1 MEKLE
6 EMQKGTRSVLQRHEQ
21 EMLSVFRSRLFEVEE
36 KLKKNTAKKNTDTVG
51 GVPRLW
57 LDKAAKLS
65 RELDHYKEESIRL
78 DAENERLTKE
88 SNRLQAEHR
97 SHQDDLTYLESQMAA
112 LKKENFK
119 LKKDLEE
126 AATVVPYLLPLPVS
140 VSCLCFPQA
149 SMRAF
154 LSGETQSFAPQTT
167 EDPQNQSV
175 IVSESGEADP
185 EADIKQSQ
193 RMMESIARLR
203 KLIDEERS
211 RLREVRTSHVAAL
224 ASRTELEGFLRDCL
238 SDVKKQISKHRLEA
252 MDNVPS
258 QGGDIMKEERDRVLE
273 LLLSQE
279 RVITLLLEKTFPV
292 KSAFSTYG
300 GPRIKSQGKGIGE
313 IGEDEADQFLP
324 TIEAEGLTSSA
335 QGDDSSFL
343 NDPAWDSVQSP

>member
-1 MEKLE
+1 
-6 EMQKGTRSVLQRHEQ
+6 
-21 EMLSVFRSRLFEVEE
+21 
-36 KLKKNTAKKNTDTVG
+36 
-51 GVPRLW
+51 
-57 LDKAAKLS
+57 
-65 RELDHYKEESIRL
+65 
-78 DAENERLTKE
+78 
-88 SNRLQAEHR
+88 
-97 SHQDDLTYLESQMAA
+97 
-112 LKKENFK
+112 
-119 LKKDLEE
+119 
-126 AATVVPYLLPLPVS
+126 
-140 VSCLCFPQA
+140 
-149 SMRAF
+149 
-154 LSGETQSFAPQTT
+154 
-167 EDPQNQSV
+167 
-175 IVSESGEADP
+175 VSESGEADP